1 MKKLISVLMLLVIS
15 FSLSAC
21 QSSKLDASVI
31 STYLDDLKAGN
42 FEKAKLQLET
52 VPENFNYGD
61 NEIMKNLFAKMN
73 YEVKSTDIKGSEAKA
88 TVLISIPNTSLIYD
102 GMMNGIGDD
111 IQKLQAGGDA
121 EKAKASDMMVTYLLK
136 KINEEQVKRVENTIE
151 MTLKIVDGK
160 TVIVP
165 NEDLS
170 KALSGILVAK

>member
-1 MKKLISVLMLLVIS
+1 MKKLISILMLLVVS

-21 QSSKLDASVI
+21 QNSKVDASVI
-31 STYLDDLKAGN
+31 STYLENLKTGN

-73 YEVKSTDIKGSEAKA
+73 YEVKSTDVKGSEVKA
-88 TVLISIPNTSLIYD
+88 TVYLSLPNTSLIYD
-102 GMMNGIGDD
+102 GMMNTIGDD
-111 IQKLQAGGDA
+111 IQKLQAGSDSD
-121 EKAKASDMMVTYLLK
+121 KSKASDMMVAYLLK

-151 MTLKIVDGK
+151 VTLKIVDGK